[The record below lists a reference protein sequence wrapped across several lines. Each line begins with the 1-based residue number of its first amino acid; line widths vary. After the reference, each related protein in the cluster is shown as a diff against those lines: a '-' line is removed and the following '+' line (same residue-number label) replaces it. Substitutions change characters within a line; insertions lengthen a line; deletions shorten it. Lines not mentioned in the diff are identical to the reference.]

1 METIFQ
7 NCKIKDQAPPQE
19 GFCIFAFKWYLK
31 VMKEKKFEFEYEVY
45 EDISELTEQD
55 AWLLREAMSMTE
67 QAYAPYSNFHVGA
80 VAILEN
86 GEIVAGTNQENASYP
101 VGICAE
107 RVLLGSVATLH
118 PNIPVKSIAI
128 SYSSDEVKSD
138 HPISPCGMC
147 RQALL
152 EYETR
157 LKKPIRLILGGM
169 EGKVYIIKT
178 ATQLLPFAFTSSELI

>member
-1 METIFQ
+1 
-7 NCKIKDQAPPQE
+7 
-19 GFCIFAFKWYLK
+19 
-31 VMKEKKFEFEYEVY
+31 MKENKYEFQYEVFN
-45 EDISELTEQD
+45 DITELEEKD
-55 AWLLREAMSMTE
+55 AWLLTEARTVTE

-86 GEIVAGTNQENASYP
+86 GEVVAGTNQENASYP

-118 PNIPVKSIAI
+118 PKVPIKTIAI
-128 SYSSDEVKSD
+128 SYSSKETKSD

-147 RQALL
+147 RQSLL

-157 LKKPIRLILGGM
+157 TKKQIRLILSGQ
-169 EGKVYIIKT
+169 EGKVFIIKT
-178 ATQLLPFAFTSSELI
+178 ASFLLPFAFTSEELI

>member
-1 METIFQ
+1 
-7 NCKIKDQAPPQE
+7 
-19 GFCIFAFKWYLK
+19 
-31 VMKEKKFEFEYEVY
+31 MKENKYEFSYEVY
-45 EDISELTEQD
+45 DDISELSEKD
-55 AWLLREAMSMTE
+55 AWLLSEARTVTE

-118 PNIPVKSIAI
+118 PKVPIESLAV
-128 SYSSDEVKSD
+128 SYYGDDIKSD

-147 RQALL
+147 RQSLL

-157 LKKPIRLILGGM
+157 VNKPIRLIL
-169 EGKVYIIKT
+169 
-178 ATQLLPFAFTSSELI
+178 S